1 MRNSEEMERSQGV
14 TLASLRRSFLID
26 MSWPV
31 GSDAIAR
38 MFDLPAASAEVL
50 EAEVEDSRKR
60 MGRFTSKGT
69 LCALL
74 TQTAQD
80 IECVLGVVEDA
91 DERVAWLA
99 TYALAVMNFLESA
112 GEIEVTAA

>member
-1 MRNSEEMERSQGV
+1 MRNSEEVVGGEGV
-14 TLASLRRSFLID
+14 TLNSLRRAFLID

-31 GSDAIAR
+31 GSDAISTL
-38 MFDLPAASAEVL
+38 FGLPAASADVL
-50 EAEVEDSRKR
+50 EAEVADSHER
-60 MGRFTSKGT
+60 MGRFTDKAR

-74 TQTAQD
+74 TTAAKD
-80 IECVLGVVEDA
+80 VLSVLDVVEDEE
-91 DERVAWLA
+91 ERVAWLA